1 MITSPQIRAARAL
14 LGWDRRRLAET
25 AGVSIQTLGRIEPGH
40 DFPSCNLET
49 IQKIETTLDRHGIVF
64 IGGGNSAE
72 GVAQRPRPIGERAHS
87 RKGRIN
93 SDNRDLKVLLD
104 RFKELRK
111 RLDHEEDPT
120 RSTPQPVAPD

>member
-25 AGVSIQTLGRIEPGH
+25 AGVSIATLRRIEQGP
-40 DFPSCNLET
+40 DFPSCRPET
-49 IQKIETTLDRHGIVF
+49 IQKTEAALDRHGVVF
-64 IGGGNSAE
+64 IGGGNSGE
-72 GVAQRPRPIGERAHS
+72 GVARRSRRIGERAPL

-104 RFKELRK
+104 RFKEFRRRHDL
-111 RLDHEEDPT
+111 EEDPA
-120 RSTPQPVAPD
+120 RSTPRPAPRQ

>member
-14 LGWDRRRLAET
+14 LGWDRRGLADA
-25 AGVSIQTLGRIEPGH
+25 AGVSIQTLRRIEPGH
-40 DFPSCNLET
+40 DFPSCKPET
-49 IQKIETTLDRHGIVF
+49 IQRIEAALDRHGIVF

-72 GVAQRPRPIGERAHS
+72 GVAQRPRPLGERARS

-93 SDNRDLKVLLD
+93 SDNRDLKLLLD

-120 RSTPQPVAPD
+120 RATPRPVE